1 VVCKAESQG
10 TAWFLVRVRVLSLA
24 PPPSGIRLGYCK
36 KIGRMHT
43 HYNIVL
49 LQAPTQCC
57 YCKQRL
63 DDPLLKVYPGD
74 PDDAVSSVDIND

>member
-1 VVCKAESQG
+1 MVS
-10 TAWFLVRVRVLSLA
+10 TTVRVKVVYLLHA
-24 PPPSGIRLGYCK
+24 
-36 KIGRMHT
+36 HT
-43 HYNIVL
+43 HTRYNIVL

-74 PDDAVSSVDIND
+74 PDDAVSSIDISHKFKKCFKISISFFKA